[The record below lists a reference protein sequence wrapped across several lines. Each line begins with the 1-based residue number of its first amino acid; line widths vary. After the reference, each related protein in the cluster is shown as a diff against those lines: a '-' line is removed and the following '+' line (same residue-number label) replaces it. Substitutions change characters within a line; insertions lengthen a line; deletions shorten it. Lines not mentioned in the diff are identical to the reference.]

1 MKGKPLFLLVDDD
14 PDDIMLLRDAV
25 QSFDNNIQ
33 FAEAVN
39 GRKAINYLNDAKLQ
53 DRLPDLIVLDINM
66 PVLNGREVIA
76 LISKDEQLKKIP
88 LVVFST
94 SSHAGDLMYCKEH
107 AVDLIVKPFGMKLL
121 MDIASGLVVK
131 YAANTKE

>member
-1 MKGKPLFLLVDDD
+1 MKGRPLFLLVDDD

-76 LISKDEQLKKIP
+76 MINKDEQLKQIP

-94 SSHAGDLMYCKEH
+94 SSYTGDLMYCKEH
-107 AVDLIVKPFGMKLL
+107 AVELIVKPFGMKLL

-131 YAANTKE
+131 YAGNTKH

>member
-1 MKGKPLFLLVDDD
+1 MKGRPLFLLVDDD

-25 QSFDNNIQ
+25 QSFNNNIQ

-66 PVLNGREVIA
+66 PVLNGREVISM
-76 LISKDEQLKKIP
+76 INKDEQLKQIP

-94 SSHAGDLMYCKEH
+94 SSHMGDLMYCKEH
-107 AVDLIVKPFGMKLL
+107 AVELIVKPFGMKLL

-131 YAANTKE
+131 YAGNTKH

>member
-1 MKGKPLFLLVDDD
+1 MKGRPLFLLVDDD

-25 QSFDNNIQ
+25 QFFDNNIQ

-76 LISKDEQLKKIP
+76 MINKDEQLKQIP

-94 SSHAGDLMYCKEH
+94 SSHTGDLMYCKEH
-107 AVDLIVKPFGMKLL
+107 AVELIVKPFGMKLL

-131 YAANTKE
+131 YAGNTKH